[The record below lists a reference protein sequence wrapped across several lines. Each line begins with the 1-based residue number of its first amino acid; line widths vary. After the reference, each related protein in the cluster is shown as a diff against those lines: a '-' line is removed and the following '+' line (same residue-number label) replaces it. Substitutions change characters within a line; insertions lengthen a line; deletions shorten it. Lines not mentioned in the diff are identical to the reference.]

1 MRACTLLAASLLLG
15 CGSDAAEPAPDAE
28 HGSTG
33 EATTGGP
40 AVTSQSSTGDTITMG
55 ESSTTEANADETGTD
70 ASSSGGPSCATPL
83 ECAAEAEDRA
93 ANRLEEI
100 RDDDGAL
107 RDFLT
112 AMPLGG
118 DLHHH
123 LSGSVY
129 AETYLAWA
137 EADGDYCITESS
149 LALSLSCGD
158 GNDVPIPTGRRDFF
172 LDVVR
177 AWSMLDFVPSPS
189 ESGADHF
196 FATFSKFGA
205 ISGSRHGL
213 MLADVRRR
221 AAAENVLY
229 IEPMLTSNS
238 TARSLGE
245 AVWSGLGGGS
255 LQPSDY
261 AAFHQALLDDGGFG
275 GARARLT
282 DDVENSEAI
291 ANAEQNC
298 GSAGASPGCAVTTRY
313 QAYISR
319 SGSDSG
325 VFAQMVAAY
334 EAAIVE
340 PKLVGLNLVG
350 PEDGSTAMA
359 NYDDQMSMLQYLGEY
374 YADSSPLRLSL
385 HAGEITAASIP
396 NGYALDEEDH
406 IRKAVEIAGTRRVG
420 HGIDVNFESDPDG
433 LFDLLIGRDILVEI
447 CFASNDIILE
457 VQGPEHPVH
466 DYLER
471 GVPVSIATDD
481 QGVARSSLG
490 AEFFRGVRD
499 QGLAYDELKRM
510 VRASIEY
517 SFLPGESFWA
527 DAAALQPV
535 DACSPD
541 DGNTPVT
548 QSPSETCADFLAAND
563 RARLQRTLEVQFEA
577 FEAEL

>member
-1 MRACTLLAASLLLG
+1 MRVHAPAIALALLLTG
-15 CGSDAAEPAPDAE
+15 CGSTTAGEAGTDD
-28 HGSTG
+28 GSTG
-33 EATTGGP
+33 TEPTNGSTTASSSAATT
-40 AVTSQSSTGDTITMG
+40 SSTSA
-55 ESSTTEANADETGTD
+55 EASSDSGTAADD
-70 ASSSGGPSCATPL
+70 SSSGGSDCATPL
-83 ECAAEAEDRA
+83 ECARQAEDRTA
-93 ANRLEEI
+93 QRLDEV

-107 RDFLT
+107 TEFLT

-158 GNDVPIPTGRRDFF
+158 GNDVPVPTGRRDIY

-221 AAAENVLY
+221 AANGNVLY

-245 AVWSGLGGGS
+245 DVWASLGGGS
-255 LQPSDY
+255 LQPDDFS
-261 AAFHQALLDDGGFG
+261 AFHQAILDDPGFFN
-275 GARARLT
+275 ARARLT
-282 DDVENSEAI
+282 DDVETSENI

-298 GSAGASPGCAVTTRY
+298 GTANASGGCDVVTRY

-319 SGSDSG
+319 SGADSG

-340 PKLVGLNLVG
+340 PKIVGLNLVG

-359 NYDDQMSMLQYLGEY
+359 NYDDQMAMLQYLGEY
-374 YADSSPLRLSL
+374 YEGTSPLRLSL

-396 NGYALDEEDH
+396 DGYALDEEDH

-433 LFDLLIGRDILVEI
+433 LFDLLRDSGILVEI

-457 VQGPEHPVH
+457 VTGPEHPVH
-466 DYLER
+466 DYLAR
-471 GVPVSIATDD
+471 GVPVAIATDD
-481 QGVARSSLG
+481 QGVARSSLV
-490 AEFFRGVRD
+490 AEFVRGARD
-499 QGLAYDELKRM
+499 QDLTYAELKQM

-527 DAAALQPV
+527 DAETLEVVGTCAPEEG
-535 DACSPD
+535 D
-541 DGNTPVT
+541 TPVT
-548 QSPSETCADFLAAND
+548 QPPSAACEAFLAGSD
-563 RARLQRTLEVQFEA
+563 RARLQRTLEEQLER
-577 FEAEL
+577 FEAEF